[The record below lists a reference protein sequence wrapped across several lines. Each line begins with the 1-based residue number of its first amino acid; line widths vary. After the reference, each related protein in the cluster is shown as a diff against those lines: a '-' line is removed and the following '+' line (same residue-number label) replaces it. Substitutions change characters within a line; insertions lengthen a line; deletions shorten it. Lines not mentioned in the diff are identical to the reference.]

1 MNEKWE
7 LANNIELLTQGA
19 IEKGNLDTCMI
30 YGISGNCGKNC
41 PKFKDKTC
49 EEYLTTL
56 ENEYN
61 NLQSKI
67 DKAIEYIEKDTRWF
81 DSEYASVYG
90 ELCDCKG
97 YNANRLEVMVNPN
110 NLLKILKEDK

>member
-1 MNEKWE
+1 MNEEWE

-67 DKAIEYIEKDTRWF
+67 DKASDLLQLLHYRFNDEDSIHNEIEYIQK
-81 DSEYASVYG
+81 V
-90 ELCDCKG
+90 
-97 YNANRLEVMVNPN
+97 
-110 NLLKILKEDK
+110 LKENK

>member
-1 MNEKWE
+1 MNEEWE

-56 ENEYN
+56 EGEYN

-67 DKAIEYIEKDTRWF
+67 DKAIEYLEEKY
-81 DSEYASVYG
+81 SSYAEEDEMQKD
-90 ELCDCKG
+90 ELLD
-97 YNANRLEVMVNPN
+97 
-110 NLLKILKEDK
+110 ILKENKYKNNNL

>member
-1 MNEKWE
+1 MNERIEE
-7 LANNIELLTQGA
+7 LMSI
-19 IEKGNLDTCMI
+19 I
-30 YGISGNCGKNC
+30 
-41 PKFKDKTC
+41 C
-49 EEYLTTL
+49 EG
-56 ENEYN
+56 ENSIQRKEVENYIN

-90 ELCDCKG
+90 ELCDCEG
-97 YNANRLEVMVNPN
+97 YNANRLEVMVNPS